1 MKKLIID
8 VNAVKSNLAA
18 VRRQAGSALLIADLS
33 CDAHGLGLLPAAEL
47 LRGEGVRAFAVGD
60 VEDAERLRRAG
71 FTEQQ
76 LLILRSMTDPGEIE
90 RACDAGAIVTV
101 GSLAVAAE
109 ANSVAQRLSTV
120 IEVRVR
126 VDSGLG
132 QYGFLPSE
140 ADAIRRV
147 YQSMPGL
154 AVGGIYTSLSDGQTR
169 KKLVTA
175 RMEAFE
181 SLLVRLDDEGIDLG
195 VSHALD
201 AYALFQCDLDRLDA
215 VCVGSALTGRVPG
228 LAGQLTKVGYIEASI
243 DELKWLP
250 EGTVIGTGK
259 GRRLKKSAKAAVVPV
274 GWCSGVGR
282 GDPAKKGFFSRLFGR
297 GDRLSVTLRGKKLRL
312 LGPIGED
319 HMLLDVTDVDCGVG
333 DPVILEADPRAVKGI
348 TVEYRV

>member
-71 FTEQQ
+71 FTDQQ

-90 RACDAGAIVTV
+90 RACDAGAICTV

-126 VDSGLG
+126 VDTGLG

-140 ADAIRRV
+140 KDTIKKV

-154 AVGGIYTSLSDGQTR
+154 AVSGIYTCLTEGQTR
-169 KKLVTA
+169 KKLVTE

-181 SLLVRLDDEGIDLG
+181 SLLVRLDDDGIDLG

-201 AYALFQCDLDRLDA
+201 AFSLFQCDLDRLDA
-215 VCVGSALTGRVPG
+215 VCVGSALAGRVSG
-228 LAGQLTKVGYIEASI
+228 LGSQLTKVGYIEAAI
-243 DELKWLP
+243 EELKWLP
-250 EGTVIGTGK
+250 AGTVVGEGK
-259 GRRLKKSAKAAVVPV
+259 GRKLKKSAKAAVVPV

-282 GDPAKKGFFSRLFGR
+282 GDPAKKGFFARLLGR
-297 GDRLSVTLRGKKLRL
+297 GERPGVSLRGKKLRL
-312 LGPIGED
+312 LTPIGED
-319 HMLLDVTDVDCGVG
+319 RMLLDMTDMDCGVG
-333 DPVILEADPRAVKGI
+333 DLVSIEADPRAVKGI
-348 TVEYRV
+348 TVEYRT